1 MGNLTRI
8 TKFRHF
14 SSLTTTASKSPPNPT
29 FNHYRAVPKFC
40 TNKDTDAK
48 NDLLIAVGENPRS
61 IDYDINGTS
70 KIR

>member
-1 MGNLTRI
+1 LTPSAANRPA
-8 TKFRHF
+8 FP
-14 SSLTTTASKSPPNPT
+14 SA
-29 FNHYRAVPKFC
+29 NHYRAVPKFC

-48 NDLLIAVGENPRS
+48 NDLLIVVGENPRS